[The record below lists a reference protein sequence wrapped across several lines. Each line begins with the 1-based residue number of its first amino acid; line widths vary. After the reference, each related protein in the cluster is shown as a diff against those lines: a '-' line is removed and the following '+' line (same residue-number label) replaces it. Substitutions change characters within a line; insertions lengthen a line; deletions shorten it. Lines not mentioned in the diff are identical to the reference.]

1 MLDENILAELEK
13 EKEFL
18 KQSQE
23 QPQED
28 IEISYKEEPNNNLP
42 TNNATQMSEGQ
53 ARALLDTIKN
63 PKEALGVK
71 LGEEI
76 AKQVSSGVGKE
87 RLKKTADT
95 VIDSGLTTFETDAET
110 QKNKATKNA
119 DEVYF
124 ETHKAELTR
133 GGISKRTYR
142 DKMVQVVAT
151 DKVWSDINFYL
162 FTWWVVGINNF
173 FSTISSFNWFFKIL
187 IGTIFTLPYLA
198 FIPIAFSIGVV
209 RCLIYFINILY
220 VKIVDKF
227 KKNKQVQEP
236 KELNE
241 TDNEENLEEIEGD
254 DYEIFD

>member
-13 EKEFL
+13 EKEFI

-28 IEISYKEEPNNNLP
+28 IEISYKEPVNTLP
-42 TNNATQMSEGQ
+42 TDPLPEMTEGQ
-53 ARALLDTIKN
+53 ARALLDTLKN

-71 LGEEI
+71 LGQEV

-87 RLKKTADT
+87 RLEKTANT
-95 VIDSGLTTFETDAET
+95 VIDSGLTAFETDAET

-124 ETHKAELTR
+124 DTHKAELNR

-142 DKMVQVVAT
+142 EKMVQVVAT

-209 RCLIYFINILY
+209 RCLIYFGNIAY
-220 VKIVDKF
+220 VKIVNRI
-227 KKNKQVQEP
+227 KKVKHIET

-241 TDNEENLEEIEGD
+241 TDNEENLEKIEGD
-254 DYEIFD
+254 TYEVFE

>member
-13 EKEFL
+13 EKELL

-23 QPQED
+23 QPQKD
-28 IEISYKEEPNNNLP
+28 IEISYKEPANNLP
-42 TNNATQMSEGQ
+42 ADNSQGMSEGQ
-53 ARALLDTIKN
+53 ARALLDTIQN
-63 PKEALGVK
+63 PKAALGVK
-71 LGEEI
+71 LGQEI
-76 AKQVSSGVGKE
+76 AEQVSSGVGKA
-87 RLKKTADT
+87 RLKKTANT

-124 ETHKAELTR
+124 ETHKAELNR

-173 FSTISSFNWFFKIL
+173 FSTISSFNWFFKFF
-187 IGTIFTLPYLA
+187 IGAIFTLPYLA
-198 FIPIAFSIGVV
+198 FIPIAFGIGVV
-209 RCLIYFINILY
+209 RCLAYFINILY

-227 KKNKQVQEP
+227 KRKKQD
-236 KELNE
+236 KELEKLTE
-241 TDNEENLEEIEGD
+241 TDNEENLEEVEGD
-254 DYEIFD
+254 DYEIFN

>member
-13 EKEFL
+13 EKEL
-18 KQSQE
+18 IKQSQE
-23 QPQED
+23 QSQED
-28 IEISYKEEPNNNLP
+28 IEISYKEPIDNLP
-42 TNNATQMSEGQ
+42 TEQVTEMSEGQ

-63 PKEALGVK
+63 PKAALGVK
-71 LGEEI
+71 LGQEI
-76 AKQVSSGVGKE
+76 AEQVSSGVGKE
-87 RLKKTADT
+87 RLKKTANT

-142 DKMVQVVAT
+142 DKMVKVVNT

-173 FSTISSFNWFFKIL
+173 FSTISSFNWLFKIL

-209 RCLIYFINILY
+209 RCLIYFANILY
-220 VKIVDKF
+220 AKMVCKF
-227 KKNKQVQEP
+227 KKKKQNIEP
-236 KELNE
+236 EKLQE

-254 DYEIFD
+254 NYEIFD